1 MGLRR
6 QQKLE
11 RSKRILEVARTRF
24 QTEGYESVTIESIA
38 AEAGLSAVTIYNY
51 YGTKAN
57 LLLELVKESDER
69 LLAQLRALTDDLPDD
84 IVDAVAQFGK
94 IMRHH
99 AMTYLTKST
108 WREVLAA
115 SILQGAGQFGTTYR
129 ALDRALVVV
138 MAKLVLSYQR
148 RGTLSRSIDARA
160 FADTLFEMQNIRFFL
175 FISDHTQEEEE
186 ADKRF
191 RRDLGLIFADKA
203 PQKNLRGK
211 S

>member
-6 QQKLE
+6 QQKLD
-11 RSKRILEVARTRF
+11 RSNRILEVARTRF
-24 QTEGYESVTIESIA
+24 QSEGYDSVTIESIA
-38 AEAGLSAVTIYNY
+38 AEAELSAVTIYNY

-57 LLLELVKESDER
+57 LLLELVKESDVR

-84 IVDAVAQFGK
+84 IVDAVAKFGK

-99 AMTYLTKST
+99 AMTYLAKST

-115 SILQGAGQFGTTYR
+115 SILQGGGQFGTTYR

-148 RGTLSRSIDARA
+148 RGTLCRRIDARA
-160 FADTLFEMQNIRFFL
+160 FADTLYEMQNIRFFL
-175 FISDHTQEEEE
+175 FISDHTQDEEE
-186 ADKRF
+186 ADIRF

-203 PQKNLRGK
+203 PLKILRGK